1 MDHWYKIQYRA
12 GTASI
17 GCWRV
22 LEHGPGGRSVNMT
35 IRDKVVSHFLTTV
48 LALLLLHGSALAHSF
63 NGVLVVPASNAA
75 AAQVHQ
81 IREGFMLATA
91 ERDGHPDQESDGH
104 LGGLDVYVTL
114 VDEQGDVAADVARI
128 VAQNDIDIVAAF
140 GSEESLSLVGT
151 LLEGSHVAL
160 LLPGRSPFSE
170 PGLPGTAAFIAAY
183 EVEYGGKPSSLA
195 AWGYNA
201 ARRIDRA
208 VRAQRGVDDP
218 AMLRRVFTETARGF
232 TW

>member
-1 MDHWYKIQYRA
+1 
-12 GTASI
+12 
-17 GCWRV
+17 
-22 LEHGPGGRSVNMT
+22 MT
-35 IRDKVVSHFLTTV
+35 IRDKVVSHFLMTV
-48 LALLLLHGSALAHSF
+48 LALLLVHGSALAHSF
-63 NGVLVVPASNAA
+63 NVVLVIPASNAA
-75 AAQVHQ
+75 AVQGPQ

-140 GSEESLSLVGT
+140 GSQESLSLIGT
-151 LLEGSHVAL
+151 LLEGSNVAL

-183 EVEYGGKPSSLA
+183 ELAYGGKPSSHA
-195 AWGYNA
+195 ARGYNA

-208 VRAQRGVDDP
+208 VRAQGGVDDT
-218 AMLRRVFTETARGF
+218 AMLRRDFTETARGF